1 MSLKRLKVIFLRI
14 RGKTMILQRPF
25 KRFLQNP
32 LKQQQKGRGKLKQI
46 LEMFSKTYV
55 LQLVLYKINLTQ
67 LNIQMTSIL
76 TI

>member
-32 LKQQQKGRGKLKQI
+32 LKQQQKGRGEQV